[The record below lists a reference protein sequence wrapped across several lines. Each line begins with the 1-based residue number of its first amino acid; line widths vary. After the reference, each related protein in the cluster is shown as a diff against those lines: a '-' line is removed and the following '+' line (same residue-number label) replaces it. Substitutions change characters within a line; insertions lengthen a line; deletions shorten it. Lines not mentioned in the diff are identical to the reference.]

1 MRQGRSYPD
10 CLRWLLDSILGQAA
24 LIGPWIWIPMLL
36 ACAPAVREDR
46 ADSKSWLILCV
57 AFVPIVL
64 FTLVALWMKTGGHY
78 HWQAAGYLM
87 LFPLLAKLLVRKV
100 ENGDILSK
108 RWLFA

>member
-1 MRQGRSYPD
+1 
-10 CLRWLLDSILGQAA
+10 
-24 LIGPWIWIPMLL
+24 MLL

-78 HWQAAGYLM
+78 HWQAPGYLM